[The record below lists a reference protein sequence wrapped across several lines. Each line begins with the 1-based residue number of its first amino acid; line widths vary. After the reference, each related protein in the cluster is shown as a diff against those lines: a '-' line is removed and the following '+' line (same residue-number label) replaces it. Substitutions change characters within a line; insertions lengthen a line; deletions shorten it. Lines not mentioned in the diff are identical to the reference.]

1 MPPTF
6 VPSSAKRIATQML
19 VILKLNE
26 RKDFILIGF
35 LCDIIHP
42 SKNCMFKVSKWSTR
56 IRCENF
62 SRLRMKTLER
72 CLWRRSSVFI
82 VNCEHISNFVLS
94 VDFAQANVWSVHI
107 KKTSTF
113 KDRIGHII
121 SYVVAF

>member
-19 VILKLNE
+19 VILKLNG
-26 RKDFILIGF
+26 RKDFILIDF

-42 SKNCMFKVSKWSTR
+42 SKNCMFKVSNWSTR

-94 VDFAQANVWSVHI
+94 VDFAQANVCCVHI